1 MLRTVLSVTAACA
14 AVVAPVITDA
24 LSQGAQANI
33 YVQPARTLDMP
44 GYARTVDYPAAAPTA
59 TPQYR
64 GYPRRLGGG
73 SGRGSY
79 RGGSYQPQFWQQT
92 YQNGNYNTFA
102 VPGW

>member
-33 YVQPARTLDMP
+33 YVRPAVTVPMP
-44 GYARTVDYPAAAPTA
+44 DYAQTVDYPAAAPT
-59 TPQYR
+59 R
-64 GYPRRLGGG
+64 GYPWRSGGG

-79 RGGSYQPQFWQQT
+79 RGGSYPT
-92 YQNGNYNTFA
+92 CGYGSTCGA
-102 VPGW
+102 VPLNSNPTGLFGTGTW